1 MSYSSALHLVR
12 GVKSRLAHS
21 GVEAEALFAE
31 AGLDEGDGLACD
43 ALTLSDK
50 LSHLWEL
57 LVEKSGDPLLG
68 LKISTPHRLGWLGVM
83 GQIMLDSP
91 TVQSTIERCHGHTR
105 VGMLLPGRQRVVPQQ
120 RYDFVWCVLL
130 RTLRCAA
137 GRDDATPV
145 VVEYAFPQPANTQVY
160 SDTFGCPV
168 KFNMPHN
175 VMEFSDTELVMA
187 LPRNQPLE
195 NGNGRHALAS
205 LARAE
210 PPCFAAKVQAM
221 LASLLP
227 KGPPH
232 RDEVAAHLMM
242 SERTLQRRLAEE
254 GTSFTSLVD
263 DTRRELARQSLRS
276 GELSLKML
284 SFQLGFSEPSAFY
297 RACKRWFGMAPS
309 DIVQMAHQPGPPPP
323 LLAKPAQ
330 QQQQQQQQPAPTA
343 AAAAAAGM
351 LRKLIA

>member
-12 GVKSRLAHS
+12 GVKSRLAQS
-21 GVEAEALFAE
+21 GVQAEALFQQ

-57 LVEKSGDPLLG
+57 LVAQSGDPLIG
-68 LKISTPHRLGWLGVM
+68 LKIATPHRLGWLGVM
-83 GQIMLDSP
+83 GHIMLVSP
-91 TVQSTIERCHGHTR
+91 TVQSSIERCHGHTR
-105 VGMLLPGRQRVVPQQ
+105 VGLVLPGAQRPVPRQ

-130 RTLRCAA
+130 RSLRCAA
-137 GRDDATPV
+137 GRDDIAPL
-145 VVEYAFPQPANTQVY
+145 VVEYNFPAPANAQAY
-160 SDTFGCPV
+160 ADTFGCTV
-168 KFNMPHN
+168 RFDMPHN
-175 VMEFSDTELVMA
+175 VMEFSDTDLVSA
-187 LPRNQPLE
+187 LPANPPLVSGGGE
-195 NGNGRHALAS
+195 RVLAT

-210 PPCFAAKVQAM
+210 PPTFSAKVQAL

-232 RDEVAAHLMM
+232 RDDVAAQMMM

-254 GTSFTSLVD
+254 GTSFTNLVD
-263 DTRRELARQSLRS
+263 DTRRELARQSLS
-276 GELSLKML
+276 AGELSLKML

-309 DIVQMAHQPGPPPP
+309 DIQHLAHQARPGHEILQAPVPPSKS
-323 LLAKPAQ
+323 A
-330 QQQQQQQQPAPTA
+330 
-343 AAAAAAGM
+343 
-351 LRKLIA
+351 

>member
-1 MSYSSALHLVR
+1 MTYSSALHLVR
-12 GVKSRLAHS
+12 GVKSRLAQS
-21 GVEAEALFAE
+21 GVDAEELFAE

-43 ALTLSDK
+43 ALTMSDK

-83 GQIMLDSP
+83 GHIMLVSP

-105 VGMLLPGRQRVVPQQ
+105 VGLVLPGAHREVPQQ

-130 RTLRCAA
+130 RTLRCAS

-145 VVEYAFPQPANTQVY
+145 VVEYTFPAPANAHAY
-160 SDTFGCPV
+160 AATFGCPV
-168 KFNMPHN
+168 KFGMPHN
-175 VMEFSDTELVMA
+175 VMEFADADLVMA
-187 LPRNQPLE
+187 LPPDPPLQAGAGQPM
-195 NGNGRHALAS
+195 LAS

-210 PPCFAAKVQAM
+210 PPTFSAKVQAL

-232 RDEVAAHLMM
+232 RDDVAAQLMM

-254 GTSFTSLVD
+254 GTSFTNLVD
-263 DTRRELARQSLRS
+263 DTRRELARQSLS
-276 GELSLKML
+276 CGELSLKML

-297 RACKRWFGMAPS
+297 RACKRWFGRTPNT
-309 DIVQMAHQPGPPPP
+309 
-323 LLAKPAQ
+323 LRC
-330 QQQQQQQQPAPTA
+330 A
-343 AAAAAAGM
+343 A
-351 LRKLIA
+351 

>member
-1 MSYSSALHLVR
+1 MTYSSALHLVR
-12 GVKSRLAHS
+12 GVKSRLANS
-21 GVEAEALFAE
+21 GFEAEALFQQ
-31 AGLDEGDGLACD
+31 AGLDEGDSLACD

-57 LVEKSGDPLLG
+57 LVQSSGDPLLG

-83 GQIMLDSP
+83 GHIMLVSP

-105 VGMLLPGRQRVVPQQ
+105 VGMLLPGAQRAVPQQ

-130 RTLRCAA
+130 RTLRCAS

-145 VVEYAFPQPANTQVY
+145 LVEYAFPEPANCQAY

-168 KFNMPHN
+168 HFGMPQN
-175 VMEFSDTELVMA
+175 VMEFADTDMVMA
-187 LPRNQPLE
+187 LPQAAPLS
-195 NGNGRHALAS
+195 GVLAN

-210 PPCFAAKVQAM
+210 PPTFSAKVQAL

-227 KGPPH
+227 KGPPL
-232 RDEVAAHLMM
+232 RDDVAARMMM

-254 GTSFTSLVD
+254 GTSFTILVD
-263 DTRRELARQSLRS
+263 ETRRELARQSLNS

-297 RACKRWFGMAPS
+297 RACKRWFGRAPS
-309 DIVQMAHQPGPPPP
+309 DIAGDAAP
-323 LLAKPAQ
+323 LLTREP
-330 QQQQQQQQPAPTA
+330 
-343 AAAAAAGM
+343 
-351 LRKLIA
+351 RKLSA

>member
-21 GVEAEALFAE
+21 GFEVEALFKE

-57 LVEKSGDPLLG
+57 LVERSGDPLLG

-83 GQIMLDSP
+83 GHIMLVSP

-105 VGMLLPGRQRVVPQQ
+105 VGMLLPGAQRAVPQQ

-130 RTLRCAA
+130 RTLRCAS

-145 VVEYAFPQPANTQVY
+145 LVEYAFPQPANAHVY
-160 SDTFGCPV
+160 EETFGCPV
-168 KFNMPHN
+168 HFNMPHN
-175 VMEFSDTELVMA
+175 VMEFADTDMVMA
-187 LPRNQPLE
+187 LPPTVALS
-195 NGNGRHALAS
+195 GNVLAT
-205 LARAE
+205 LARAQ
-210 PPCFAAKVQAM
+210 PPTFSAKVQAL
-221 LASLLP
+221 LACMLP
-227 KGPPH
+227 KGPPL
-232 RDEVAAHLMM
+232 RDDVAARLMM

-254 GTSFTSLVD
+254 GTSFTTLVD
-263 DTRRELARQSLRS
+263 DTRRELARQSLNN

-297 RACKRWFGMAPS
+297 RACKRWFGRAPS
-309 DIVQMAHQPGPPPP
+309 DIAGDSVP
-323 LLAKPAQ
+323 LLPLH
-330 QQQQQQQQPAPTA
+330 PH
-343 AAAAAAGM
+343 
-351 LRKLIA
+351 KLSA

>member
-1 MSYSSALHLVR
+1 MTYSSALHLVR

-21 GVEAEALFAE
+21 GVNADELFAE

-43 ALTLSDK
+43 ALTMSDK

-83 GQIMLDSP
+83 GHIMLVSP
-91 TVQSTIERCHGHTR
+91 TVQSSIERCHGHTR
-105 VGMLLPGRQRVVPQQ
+105 VGLVLPGAHRAVPQQ

-145 VVEYAFPQPANTQVY
+145 VVEYTFPEPANAHVY
-160 SDTFGCPV
+160 AETFGCPV
-168 KFNMPHN
+168 KFGMPHN
-175 VMEFSDTELVMA
+175 VMEFADADLVMA
-187 LPRNQPLE
+187 LPPNPPLE
-195 NGNGRHALAS
+195 SGAGQPMLAS

-210 PPCFAAKVQAM
+210 PPTFSAKVQGL

-232 RDEVAAHLMM
+232 RDDVAAQLMM

-254 GTSFTSLVD
+254 GTSFTNLVD
-263 DTRRELARQSLRS
+263 DTRRELARQSLS
-276 GELSLKML
+276 CGELSLKML

-309 DIVQMAHQPGPPPP
+309 DIVHMAHQPGPGLQELAPP
-323 LLAKPAQ
+323 L
-330 QQQQQQQQPAPTA
+330 
-343 AAAAAAGM
+343 
-351 LRKLIA
+351 RKSA

>member
-1 MSYSSALHLVR
+1 MTYSSALHLVR

-21 GVEAEALFAE
+21 GVDAEELFAA

-43 ALTLSDK
+43 ALALSDK

-68 LKISTPHRLGWLGVM
+68 LKVSTPHRLGWLGVM
-83 GQIMLDSP
+83 GHIMLVSP

-105 VGMLLPGRQRVVPQQ
+105 VGLVLPGAARDVPQQ

-137 GRDDATPV
+137 GRDDACPV
-145 VVEYAFPQPANTQVY
+145 VVEYSFPEPANAHVY
-160 SDTFGCPV
+160 AETFGCPV
-168 KFNMPHN
+168 KFGMPHN
-175 VMEFSDTELVMA
+175 VMEFADADLVMA
-187 LPRNQPLE
+187 LPPSPTIE
-195 NGNGRHALAS
+195 NGSGQPVLAN

-210 PPCFAAKVQAM
+210 PPTFTAKVQAL

-232 RDEVAAHLMM
+232 RDDVAAQLMM

-254 GTSFTSLVD
+254 GTSFTNLVD
-263 DTRRELARQSLRS
+263 DTRRELARQSLS
-276 GELSLKML
+276 CGELSLKML

-309 DIVQMAHQPGPPPP
+309 DIVHMAHQPGPEVQEQTPP
-323 LLAKPAQ
+323 L
-330 QQQQQQQQPAPTA
+330 
-343 AAAAAAGM
+343 
-351 LRKLIA
+351 RKSA

>member
-12 GVKSRLAHS
+12 GVKSRLAQS
-21 GVEAEALFAE
+21 GVQAESLFAQ

-57 LVEKSGDPLLG
+57 LVAQSGDPLIG

-83 GQIMLDSP
+83 GHIMLVSP
-91 TVQSTIERCHGHTR
+91 TVQSSIERCHGNTR
-105 VGMLLPGRQRVVPQQ
+105 VGLLLPGARRAVPQQ

-130 RTLRCAA
+130 RSLRCAA
-137 GRDDATPV
+137 GRDDIAPV
-145 VVEYAFPQPANTQVY
+145 VVEYSFPAPEQAHAY
-160 SDTFGCPV
+160 EATFGCPV
-168 KFNMPHN
+168 RFGMSHN
-175 VMEFSDTELVMA
+175 VMEFSDTDLVSA
-187 LPRNQPLE
+187 LPANPPLIDGGGEQVLATLAGAQPPTF
-195 NGNGRHALAS
+195 S
-205 LARAE
+205 
-210 PPCFAAKVQAM
+210 AKVQAL

-232 RDEVAAHLMM
+232 RDDVAAQMMM

-254 GTSFTSLVD
+254 GTSFTNLVD
-263 DTRRELARQSLRS
+263 DTRRELARQSLS
-276 GELSLKML
+276 AGELSLKML

-309 DIVQMAHQPGPPPP
+309 DIQHLAHQPGPGPDVLQAPV
-323 LLAKPAQ
+323 KPRK
-330 QQQQQQQQPAPTA
+330 TA
-343 AAAAAAGM
+343 
-351 LRKLIA
+351 

>member
-1 MSYSSALHLVR
+1 MTYSSALHLVR
-12 GVKSRLAHS
+12 GVKSRLANS
-21 GVEAEALFAE
+21 GVDAEELFAA

-68 LKISTPHRLGWLGVM
+68 LKISTPHRLGWLGVT
-83 GQIMLDSP
+83 GQIMLVSP
-91 TVQSTIERCHGHTR
+91 TVQSSIERCHGHTR
-105 VGMLLPGRQRVVPQQ
+105 VGLVLPGAQRAVPQQ

-130 RTLRCAA
+130 RTLRNAA
-137 GRDDATPV
+137 GRDDAHPV
-145 VVEYAFPQPANTQVY
+145 VVEYNFPEPANARIY
-160 SDTFGCPV
+160 EETFGCPV

-175 VMEFSDTELVMA
+175 VMEFSDADLVMA
-187 LPRNQPLE
+187 LPPAQSLE
-195 NGNGRHALAS
+195 NGSGQPMLAN

-210 PPCFAAKVQAM
+210 PPTLTAKVQAL
-221 LASLLP
+221 LATMLP

-232 RDEVAAHLMM
+232 RDDVAAQLMM

-254 GTSFTSLVD
+254 GTSFTNLVD
-263 DTRRELARQSLRS
+263 DTRRELARQSLSS
-276 GELSLKML
+276 GDLSLKML

-309 DIVQMAHQPGPPPP
+309 DIVHMAHQPGPE
-323 LLAKPAQ
+323 LHE
-330 QQQQQQQQPAPTA
+330 PAPS
-343 AAAAAAGM
+343 
-351 LRKLIA
+351 LRHSA

>member
-43 ALTLSDK
+43 ALTMSDK

-57 LVEKSGDPLLG
+57 LVRQSGDPLLG

-83 GQIMLDSP
+83 GHIMLVSP

-105 VGMLLPGRQRVVPQQ
+105 VGMVLPGAQRPVPQQ

-130 RTLRCAA
+130 RTLRCAS
-137 GRDDATPV
+137 GNDHATPV
-145 VVEYAFPQPANTQVY
+145 VVEYAFPQPANAHVY
-160 SDTFGCPV
+160 AETFGCPV
-168 KFNMPHN
+168 RFNMPHN
-175 VMEFSDTELVMA
+175 VMEFADADLVMA
-187 LPRNQPLE
+187 LPPHPPLRDGE
-195 NGNGRHALAS
+195 GAQVMAS
-205 LARAE
+205 LAHAE
-210 PPCFAAKVQAM
+210 PPTFSAKVQNL
-221 LASLLP
+221 LAALLP

-232 RDEVAAHLMM
+232 RDDVAALLMM

-254 GTSFTSLVD
+254 GTSFTTLVD
-263 DTRRELARQSLRS
+263 DTRRELARQSLGG

-309 DIVQMAHQPGPPPP
+309 DIVNLAHPPG
-323 LLAKPAQ
+323 
-330 QQQQQQQQPAPTA
+330 APS
-343 AAAAAAGM
+343 AAAAGTSNM
-351 LRKLIA
+351 AAGGKPRA

>member
-1 MSYSSALHLVR
+1 MTYSSALHLVR

-21 GVEAEALFAE
+21 GIDAEELFAE
-31 AGLDEGDGLACD
+31 VGLDEGDGLACD

-83 GQIMLDSP
+83 GHIMLVSP
-91 TVQSTIERCHGHTR
+91 TVQSSIERCHGHTR
-105 VGMLLPGRQRVVPQQ
+105 VGLVLPGARRDVPQQ

-145 VVEYAFPQPANTQVY
+145 VVEYTFPEPANAHVY
-160 SDTFGCPV
+160 SETFGCPV
-168 KFNMPHN
+168 KFGMPHN
-175 VMEFSDTELVMA
+175 VMEFADADLVMA
-187 LPRNQPLE
+187 LPPNPPLQNGAGQPM
-195 NGNGRHALAS
+195 LAS

-210 PPCFAAKVQAM
+210 PPTFSAKVQAL

-232 RDEVAAHLMM
+232 RDDVAAQLMM

-254 GTSFTSLVD
+254 GTSFTNLVD
-263 DTRRELARQSLRS
+263 DTRRELARQSLS
-276 GELSLKML
+276 CGELSLKML

-309 DIVQMAHQPGPPPP
+309 DIQHLAHQPGPEPESMNATTP
-323 LLAKPAQ
+323 
-330 QQQQQQQQPAPTA
+330 
-343 AAAAAAGM
+343 
-351 LRKLIA
+351 RKSA

>member
-1 MSYSSALHLVR
+1 MTYSSALHLVR

-21 GVEAEALFAE
+21 GVNADELFAE

-43 ALTLSDK
+43 ALTMSDK

-83 GQIMLDSP
+83 GHIMLVSP
-91 TVQSTIERCHGHTR
+91 TVQSSIERCHGHTR
-105 VGMLLPGRQRVVPQQ
+105 VGLVLPGAHRDVPQQ

-145 VVEYAFPQPANTQVY
+145 VVEYTFPEPANAHVY
-160 SDTFGCPV
+160 AETFGCPV
-168 KFNMPHN
+168 KFGMPHN
-175 VMEFSDTELVMA
+175 VMEFADADLVMA
-187 LPRNQPLE
+187 LPPNPPLE
-195 NGNGRHALAS
+195 SGAGQPMLAS

-210 PPCFAAKVQAM
+210 PPTFSAKVQGL

-232 RDEVAAHLMM
+232 RDDVAAQLMM

-254 GTSFTSLVD
+254 GTSFTNLVD
-263 DTRRELARQSLRS
+263 DTRRELARQSLS
-276 GELSLKML
+276 CGELSLKML

-309 DIVQMAHQPGPPPP
+309 DIVHMAHQPGPRLQELAPP
-323 LLAKPAQ
+323 L
-330 QQQQQQQQPAPTA
+330 
-343 AAAAAAGM
+343 
-351 LRKLIA
+351 RKSA

>member
-21 GVEAEALFAE
+21 GFQVDALFQR

-43 ALTLSDK
+43 ALALSDK

-57 LVEKSGDPLLG
+57 LVEESGDPLLG

-83 GQIMLDSP
+83 GHIMLVSP

-105 VGMLLPGRQRVVPQQ
+105 VGMLLPGASRAVPQQ

-130 RTLRCAA
+130 RTLRCAS

-145 VVEYAFPQPANTQVY
+145 VVEYAFPQPANAHVY
-160 SDTFGCPV
+160 TETFGCPV
-168 KFNMPHN
+168 RFGMPHN
-175 VMEFSDTELVMA
+175 VMEFADADMVVA
-187 LPRNQPLE
+187 LPQSGPMLGAN
-195 NGNGRHALAS
+195 AVLAS

-210 PPCFAAKVQAM
+210 PPTFSAKVQAL
-221 LASLLP
+221 LASMLP
-227 KGPPH
+227 KGPPL
-232 RDEVAAHLMM
+232 RDDVAAHLMM

-254 GTSFTSLVD
+254 GTSFTTLVD
-263 DTRRELARQSLRS
+263 DTRRELARQSLNS

-297 RACKRWFGMAPS
+297 RACKRWFGRPPS
-309 DIVQMAHQPGPPPP
+309 DFLGLAARDSLPPSSG
-323 LLAKPAQ
+323 L
-330 QQQQQQQQPAPTA
+330 TA
-343 AAAAAAGM
+343 
-351 LRKLIA
+351 